1 MKRLGVFLLPPGW
14 DAGPSQG
21 YPPSIMFTGN
31 QLYTWVETGN
41 ARIKCLAKNTMHCP
55 RPGLEPGLHDPETST
70 VTIETTCLPLDYP
83 IKKTI
88 KSLPSF
94 NFPMMVCIS
103 LFIFWKSSLSADK
116 RLYISLCWL
125 LKYIQ
130 VNPGKQENSVYTTG
144 WIKDLIEGGSTNEPS
159 KAFPWRGTWASSP
172 WKCLNWGH

>member
-1 MKRLGVFLLPPGW
+1 MGGDRQCENKVPCQKHNALSPGMARTRTVRSGDKHSNHWDHLPP
-14 DAGPSQG
+14 
-21 YPPSIMFTGN
+21 T
-31 QLYTWVETGN
+31 
-41 ARIKCLAKNTMHCP
+41 R
-55 RPGLEPGLHDPETST
+55 
-70 VTIETTCLPLDYP
+70 LPHK
-83 IKKTI
+83 KKTI

-103 LFIFWKSSLSADK
+103 LFIFWKSSLSANK

-144 WIKDLIEGGSTNEPS
+144 RIKDLIEGGSTNEPS